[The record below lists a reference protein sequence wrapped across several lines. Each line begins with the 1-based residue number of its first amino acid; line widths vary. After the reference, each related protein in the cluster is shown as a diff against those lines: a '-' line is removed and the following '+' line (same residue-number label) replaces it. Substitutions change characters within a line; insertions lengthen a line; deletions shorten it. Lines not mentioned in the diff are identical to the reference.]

1 MLKQR
6 FITGIILGPLVLTAI
21 FALPSL
27 GFIVFVGLVVS
38 LGAWEWG
45 RMSGLDQN
53 MMQMGFAAL
62 IGGLFLC
69 MHIFMPYS
77 LKASCLMIAL
87 LGWLPALLSVVRFP
101 ESQRFWRFCPVKLLM
116 GSWVLLNFG
125 LAMSL
130 LEDMNQL
137 HGGWHLGEFGFR
149 ATAIASLLLIIWSA
163 DIGAYFS
170 GKAFGKRK
178 LAPKVSP
185 GKTWEGVLGGML
197 ASVVMAL
204 VLVFTLDQ
212 QLDAQ
217 DSAPVVQ
224 NSDSF
229 AQGSD
234 SFVQGRA
241 SFDQSGASLDIGGDV
256 VAINSIY
263 KSFEWSFEFIA
274 TLILM
279 TVLVTGLS
287 VVGDLFESMLKR
299 HSGYKDSSALLPG
312 HGGVLDR
319 VDSLTAA
326 APLFLSILWVLQYG
340 F

>member
-6 FITGIILGPLVLTAI
+6 FITGIILAPLVLTAI

-27 GFIVFVGLVVS
+27 GFIVFVGLVVG

-45 RMSGLDQN
+45 RMSGLDDN
-53 MMQMGFAAL
+53 TVQMGFAAL
-62 IGGLFLC
+62 VGGLFFCL
-69 MHIFMPYS
+69 HVFMPYT

-101 ESQRFWRFCPVKLLM
+101 DSQRFWRSCPVKLLM

-137 HGGWHLGEFGFR
+137 HRDWHLGALGFLGELGFR
-149 ATAIASLLLIIWSA
+149 ATVIASLLLVIWSA

-170 GKAFGKRK
+170 GKAFGKHR

-197 ASVVMAL
+197 ASVVTAL
-204 VLVFTLDQ
+204 VLVLVLDQ
-212 QLDAQ
+212 QR
-217 DSAPVVQ
+217 V
-224 NSDSF
+224 
-229 AQGSD
+229 
-234 SFVQGRA
+234 
-241 SFDQSGASLDIGGDV
+241 DQSNASISLSGVTIKSAYTSYELNTEFY
-256 VAINSIY
+256 AI
-263 KSFEWSFEFIA
+263 
-274 TLILM
+274 LILM
-279 TVLVTGLS
+279 TLLVTGLS
-287 VVGDLFESMLKR
+287 IVGDLFESMLKR
-299 HSGYKDSSALLPG
+299 HSGYKDSSKLLPG
-312 HGGVLDR
+312 HGGILDR

-326 APLFLSILWVLQYG
+326 APLFLSILWVVQYG